1 MINDELQIVIDE
13 YKKLLKKIKLA
24 SFSEKKI
31 KEEKRNW
38 QIQLKESQIEI
49 NLLQRELDDV
59 KIQLKRIRKLPSHSS
74 IKSNIF

>member
-1 MINDELQIVIDE
+1 MNIDVINDELQIVIDE

-59 KIQLKRIRKLPSHSS
+59 KIQLKRIRK
-74 IKSNIF
+74 